1 MWGSGRRDSALSS
14 SVPSFPLFLLKGTAE
29 PLLLWNIQGP
39 PQFTTERDRDRD
51 RENRKRQ
58 RRRERERERERESLE
73 KPWPESI
80 FAKVKATSP
89 FLFCFFFFFSE
100 SLQNSGKCLM
110 AFCTQEDSETSQ
122 FCQSPGLC
130 AFNTDLLALGVGI
143 SLVRHPV
150 ATKEH
155 IVQLQAELLGQECKG
170 NNVWLRDQ

>member
-1 MWGSGRRDSALSS
+1 MGIRKKGQCSFFFSSQLSS
-14 SVPSFPLFLLKGTAE
+14 LPTQGYSRASPSMEYIGATLVYHRE
-29 PLLLWNIQGP
+29 RQG
-39 PQFTTERDRDRD
+39 Q
-51 RENRKRQ
+51 RQ
-58 RRRERERERERESLE
+58 RKQKETEKQRERERERERESLE
-73 KPWPESI
+73 KPLPESI

-89 FLFCFFFFFSE
+89 VLFCFFFFFSE

-155 IVQLQAELLGQECKG
+155 IVQL
-170 NNVWLRDQ
+170 